1 MQLLKE
7 KQLLT
12 ELDRFLESVARA
24 YKNRAIAEPIKII
37 EKACQLYFKK
47 QGRLFLVQFERF
59 RYRFK
64 ESISDEEIRRILQQ
78 IHPYIEK
85 GLKVK
90 LITNLGIVMAK
101 AVRRSFD
108 GFGFAKMDVS
118 FALENLRAV
127 GFLERHAAV
136 LIADDINETTKR
148 TIAKIVTKGAAEG
161 QSYDKVAREIK
172 SRFNQFAVG
181 KPQLHIQSRAH
192 LVAVT
197 ENRMAYEAGNM
208 EAAQFVKKQG
218 LTMEKA
224 WMDSGDSIVSD
235 GCLENSA
242 AGWIG
247 IDEAFPSG
255 DDTSPRFPGCRCD
268 ILFRRASTQMS

>member
-7 KQLLT
+7 KKLLT
-12 ELDRFLESVARA
+12 ELDRFLESVSRA
-24 YKNRAIAEPIKII
+24 YKNRAMAEPIKNI

-47 QGRLFLVQFERF
+47 QGRLFLIQFER
-59 RYRFK
+59 YKGRFS

-78 IHPYIEK
+78 IQPYIEK

-90 LITNLGIVMAK
+90 LINGLAIVMAK
-101 AVRRSFD
+101 AVRHSFD
-108 GFGFAKMDVS
+108 GFGFAEMDIS
-118 FALENLRAV
+118 FALDNLKAV
-127 GFLERHAAV
+127 GFLERHAAELV
-136 LIADDINETTKR
+136 TGIDETTKG
-148 TIAKIVTKGAAEG
+148 TIAKIVTKGVDEG
-161 QSYDKVAREIK
+161 YSYDKVAREIK

-208 EAAQFVKKQG
+208 EAAQFVKRQG

-224 WMDSGDSIVSD
+224 WMDSGDALVSD
-235 GCLENSA
+235 GCLENSG
-242 AGWIG
+242 AGWID
-247 IDEAFPSG
+247 IDESFPSG

-268 ILFRRASTQMS
+268 ILYRRKGAA